1 MLGVTLTVK
10 GHTDSIP
17 KNSILLNHAGAGD
30 DEKNIT
36 INTEII
42 LLGIEL
48 RNCTL
53 ELHRIFIV
61 IFPSPTDISYARET
75 K

>member
-10 GHTDSIP
+10 GHTDSIL
-17 KNSILLNHAGAGD
+17 KNAILLNHAGAGD

-42 LLGIEL
+42 LLGI
-48 RNCTL
+48 
-53 ELHRIFIV
+53 
-61 IFPSPTDISYARET
+61 
-75 K
+75 

>member
-17 KNSILLNHAGAGD
+17 KNTILLNHAGAGD

-42 LLGIEL
+42 LLGI
-48 RNCTL
+48 
-53 ELHRIFIV
+53 
-61 IFPSPTDISYARET
+61 
-75 K
+75 